1 MKKSATIK
9 DIARKLNISVST
21 VSRAMRNAYDI
32 NPETKKKVLKLAE
45 ELDYE
50 PNALAKSLVQ
60 KRTNTIGV
68 IVPELDVHFFASCI
82 RGIQEEAHERGYK
95 ILIAQSNEDYE
106 LEVENIQAMVSSRL
120 DGLILSL
127 SKNTKSFTHFDK
139 IIRREMP
146 LVLFDRATENIACSN
161 VIADNKRGAFEAT
174 EHLINQGY
182 SRIAHIGGPKILEI
196 SKLRM
201 QGYKKALKA
210 NDIEIDKDYIV
221 HCNLSK
227 TDTVSKVKK
236 LMSLPKPPNAIFA
249 VNDLV
254 AIEAIDY
261 ILEMGLKIPYHV
273 GVVGFNNDP
282 FTKYS
287 HPKLSSVNIP
297 SIEMGHYAA
306 QILID
311 QIEDENIRIV
321 TEKLNCNLIVRDS
334 SNRKLYIQEQRKQ

>member
-1 MKKSATIK
+1 
-9 DIARKLNISVST
+9 
-21 VSRAMRNAYDI
+21 MRNAYDI